1 MKDIK
6 VIVCAGGS
14 GTPLINGLSR
24 HMLPAYGVPL
34 VRRVQTQ
41 LLQQGFTD
49 VHLACNA
56 ENKDQYF
63 VDGVTFLESPARTKD
78 PRGESVVWHYQ
89 KYLAPD
95 KPTMFLFGDAFY
107 TDEIITK
114 LFNDPSTELRLYG
127 KNKHYLKQHH
137 TRTNEYY
144 AIILPLHEIKRYLEA
159 ITQTVSSVPPINY
172 KLIPYLAFRKLANLS
187 DSELTHSSP
196 YWIECPDLTCD
207 FDEKK
212 DWDSKA
218 KLFPNIFY
226 M

>member
-6 VIVCAGGS
+6 VIVCAGGD

-49 VHLACNA
+49 VHLACNVG
-56 ENKDQYF
+56 NRDQYL
-63 VDGVTFLESPARTKD
+63 VDGVTFLESPARTRD

-107 TDEIITK
+107 TDEIITT

-127 KNKHYLKQHH
+127 KNKHYPEQQH

-144 AIILPLHEIKRYLEA
+144 ALVLPHNEVKRYLEA
-159 ITQTVSSVPPINY
+159 ITQVARYVPLNY
-172 KLIPYLAFRKLANLS
+172 KLMPYLAFRKLADLS
-187 DSELTHSSP
+187 REDLAHESP
-196 YWIECPDLTCD
+196 LWVECDDLTCD

-212 DWDSKA
+212 DWESKST
-218 KLFPNIFY
+218 LFPDIFY